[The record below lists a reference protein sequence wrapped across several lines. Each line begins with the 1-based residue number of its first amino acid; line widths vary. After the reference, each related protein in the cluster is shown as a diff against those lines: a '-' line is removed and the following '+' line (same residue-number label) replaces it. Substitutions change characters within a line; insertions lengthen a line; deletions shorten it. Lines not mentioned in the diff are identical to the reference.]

1 MICRPCGTN
10 CAPRLCPIKIEGGG
24 TCSDLAFC
32 DGAGEGNRT
41 LMTSLEGW
49 RSAIELRP
57 RARREPL
64 DGPPGWHRQRTGY
77 GHPCVAAS
85 PAFRPWRGARSR
97 EPIRAPRD
105 GRLRSVLTGCG
116 AAWLARLLWE
126 QEAPGSNPGI
136 PTRSGFGVQPGQRA
150 RRFAP
155 PLAGEAAL
163 VVPGPARRH
172 GVWRGQRGHQPGTC
186 LR

>member
-1 MICRPCGTN
+1 
-10 CAPRLCPIKIEGGG
+10 
-24 TCSDLAFC
+24 
-32 DGAGEGNRT
+32 
-41 LMTSLEGW
+41 MTSLEGW

-77 GHPCVAAS
+77 GHPWVTAS

-136 PTRSGFGVQPGQRA
+136 PTRSGFGAQPGQRA
-150 RRFAP
+150 RRLRRP
-155 PLAGEAAL
+155 SQ
-163 VVPGPARRH
+163 ARRRWLFPVRRDVTVSGAASAATSQAPACGRRRTEH
-172 GVWRGQRGHQPGTC
+172 QSAWPASAPRTNGRTRPGQ
-186 LR
+186 